1 MEIPEIITRNLEE
14 ILTEEELIELLRSKK
29 KIRTYVGYETSG
41 FVHIGTASTAL
52 KQLDFYNAGWEVVIL
67 LADLHTF
74 LNSKG
79 SKEWIESMI
88 DYWRE
93 VFKAL
98 GLKKAE
104 YVTGSE
110 FEYEP
115 KYVLDLL
122 RSTLL
127 TTQTRARRSM
137 DVISKEMDD
146 PKVSQLVYPLMQS
159 LDIGALNLDVAHGG
173 MEQRK
178 IHVLAREIL
187 PKLGYKKPVCVH
199 GTLLSSIKGPGEKMS
214 SSKPET
220 VILVHEKPESIRQK
234 IMGSYCVKGQEEDNF
249 PLDVAKMII
258 FPVFEGKKLTI
269 VRPEK
274 YGGDI
279 HYTQIEDLVSDFTQE
294 KLHPLDLKKA
304 VAEATIKVFAEVR
317 DMIDSN
323 RDLLEPLKEKY
334 GAELV
339 EEMSI

>member
-52 KQLDFYNAGWEVVIL
+52 KQLDFYNAGWEVVVL

-93 VFKAL
+93 IFKAL

-110 FEYEP
+110 FEYEQ

-122 RSTLL
+122 RSMLL
-127 TTQTRARRSM
+127 TTQIRARRSM
-137 DVISKEMDD
+137 DVISKEMED
-146 PKVSQLVYPLMQS
+146 PKVAQLVYPLMQS
-159 LDIGALNLDVAHGG
+159 LDIGALDLDVAHGG

-178 IHVLAREIL
+178 IHVLSRELL

-220 VILVHEKPESIRQK
+220 VILVHEKPESIRKK
-234 IMGSYCVKGQEEDNF
+234 IQSAYCVKGQEEDNF
-249 PLDVAKMII
+249 PLDVAKMIV
-258 FPVFEGKKLTI
+258 FPVLGELTVI
-269 VRPEK
+269 RPEK
-274 YGGDI
+274 FGGDLR
-279 HYTQIEDLVSDFTQE
+279 YNRVEDIVADFVQE

-304 VAEATIKVFAEVR
+304 VAEATINVFAEVR

-323 RDLLEPLKEKY
+323 RDLLDPLKEKY
-334 GAELV
+334 DTELV
-339 EEMSI
+339 EELSI

>member
-1 MEIPEIITRNLEE
+1 MKIPEIITRNLEE

-41 FVHIGTASTAL
+41 FVHIGTAATVL
-52 KQLDFYNAGWEVVIL
+52 KQLDFHKAGWHVVIL

-93 VFKAL
+93 IFKAL

-115 KYVLDLL
+115 KYVLNLL
-122 RSTLL
+122 RSMLL
-127 TTQTRARRSM
+127 ITQTRARRSM
-137 DVISKEMDD
+137 DVISKEMED
-146 PKVSQLVYPLMQS
+146 PKVAQLVYPLMQS
-159 LDIGALNLDVAHGG
+159 LDIGALDLDVAHGG

-199 GTLLSSIKGPGEKMS
+199 GALLSSIKGPGEKMS

-220 VILVHEKPESIRQK
+220 VILVHEKPESIREKVQ
-234 IMGSYCVKGQEEDNF
+234 GSYCVKGQEEDNF
-249 PLDVAKMII
+249 PLDVAKMIV
-258 FPVFEGKKLTI
+258 FPVLGELTVI
-269 VRPEK
+269 RPEK
-274 YGGDI
+274 FGGDV
-279 HYTQIEDLVSDFTQE
+279 HYTSIEDLVADFTQE
-294 KLHPLDLKKA
+294 QLHPLDLKDA
-304 VAEATIKVFAEVR
+304 VAEATIKVFTEVR
-317 DMIDSN
+317 EMIDSN

-334 GAELV
+334 SAELV
-339 EEMSI
+339 EEMSV

>member
-1 MEIPEIITRNLEE
+1 VEIPEIITRNLEE

-52 KQLDFYNAGWEVVIL
+52 KQLDFYNAGWEVVVL

-146 PKVSQLVYPLMQS
+146 PKVAQLVYPLMQS

-220 VILVHEKPESIRQK
+220 VILVHEKPESIRKKLQDA
-234 IMGSYCVKGQEEDNF
+234 YCVKGQEEDNF
-249 PLDVAKMII
+249 PLDVVKMII
-258 FPVFEGKKLTI
+258 FPVLGELTVI
-269 VRPEK
+269 RPEK
-274 YGGDI
+274 FGGDVR
-279 HYTQIEDLVSDFTQE
+279 YNRVEDIVADFVQE

-304 VAEATIKVFAEVR
+304 VAEATINVFAEVR

-323 RDLLEPLKEKY
+323 RDLLDPLIEKY

-339 EEMSI
+339 EELSI

>member
-52 KQLDFYNAGWEVVIL
+52 KQLDFYNAGWEVVVL

-93 VFKAL
+93 IFKAL

-110 FEYEP
+110 FEYEQ

-122 RSTLL
+122 RSMLL
-127 TTQTRARRSM
+127 TTQIRARRSM
-137 DVISKEMDD
+137 DVISKEMED
-146 PKVSQLVYPLMQS
+146 PKVAQLVYPLMQS
-159 LDIGALNLDVAHGG
+159 LDIGALDLDVAHGG

-178 IHVLAREIL
+178 IHVLSRELL

-220 VILVHEKPESIRQK
+220 VILAHEKPESIRNKMQ
-234 IMGSYCVKGQEEDNF
+234 SAYCVKGQEEDNF
-249 PLDVAKMII
+249 PLDVAKMIV
-258 FPVFEGKKLTI
+258 FPVLGELTVI
-269 VRPEK
+269 RPEK
-274 YGGDI
+274 FGGDVR
-279 HYTQIEDLVSDFTQE
+279 YNRVEDIVADFVQE

-304 VAEATIKVFAEVR
+304 VAEATINVFAEVR

-323 RDLLEPLKEKY
+323 RDLLDPLKEKY
-334 GAELV
+334 GTKLV
-339 EEMSI
+339 EELSI

>member
-52 KQLDFYNAGWEVVIL
+52 KQLDFYNAGWEVVVL

-146 PKVSQLVYPLMQS
+146 PKVAQLVYPLMQS

-220 VILVHEKPESIRQK
+220 VILVHEKPESIRKKLQDA
-234 IMGSYCVKGQEEDNF
+234 YCVKGQEEDNF
-249 PLDVAKMII
+249 PLDVVKMII
-258 FPVFEGKKLTI
+258 FPVLGELTVI
-269 VRPEK
+269 RPEK
-274 YGGDI
+274 FGGDVR
-279 HYTQIEDLVSDFTQE
+279 YNRVEDIVTDFVQE

-323 RDLLEPLKEKY
+323 RDLLEPLKENY

-339 EEMSI
+339 KEMSV

>member
-1 MEIPEIITRNLEE
+1 MEIPELITRNIEE
-14 ILTEEELIELLRSKK
+14 ILTEAELIELLRSKK

-41 FVHIGTASTAL
+41 FVHIGTAATAL
-52 KQLDFYNAGWEVVIL
+52 KQLDFIKVGWEVVVL

-79 SKEWIESMI
+79 SKEWIERMV

-93 VFKAL
+93 IFKAL

-110 FEYEP
+110 FEYDR

-122 RSTLL
+122 RSMLL

-137 DVISKEMDD
+137 DVISKEMED

-187 PKLGYKKPVCVH
+187 PKLGFLKPVCVH
-199 GTLLSSIKGPGEKMS
+199 GSLLSSIKGPGEKMS

-220 VILVHEKPESIRQK
+220 VILVHEKPEDIRKKMQNA
-234 IMGSYCVKGQEEDNF
+234 YCVKGQEEDNF
-249 PLDVAKMII
+249 PLDVAKMIV
-258 FPVFEGKKLTI
+258 FPVLGELTVI
-269 VRPEK
+269 RPEK
-274 YGGDI
+274 FGGDLR
-279 HYTQIEDLVSDFTQE
+279 YTHIEDLVADFVQE
-294 KLHPLDLKKA
+294 KLHPLDLKNA
-304 VAEATIKVFAEVR
+304 VAEATIKVFTEVR

-323 RDLLEPLKEKY
+323 RDLLGPLKERY

-339 EEMSI
+339 KEMSI

>member
-1 MEIPEIITRNLEE
+1 VEIPELITRNIEE

-41 FVHIGTASTAL
+41 FVHIGTAATAL
-52 KQLDFYNAGWEVVIL
+52 KQLDFINVGWEVVVL

-79 SKEWIESMI
+79 SKEWIERMVN
-88 DYWRE
+88 YWRE
-93 VFKAL
+93 IFKAL

-110 FEYEP
+110 FEYEQ

-127 TTQTRARRSM
+127 ATQIRARRAM
-137 DVISKEMDD
+137 DVISKEMED
-146 PKVSQLVYPLMQS
+146 PKVAQLVYPLMQS

-187 PKLGYKKPVCVH
+187 PKLGYTKPVCVH
-199 GTLLSSIKGPGEKMS
+199 GSLLSSIKGPGEKMS

-220 VILVHEKPESIRQK
+220 VILVHERPEDIRKKMQNA
-234 IMGSYCVKGQEEDNF
+234 YCVKGQEEDNF
-249 PLDVAKMII
+249 PLDVAKMIV
-258 FPVFEGKKLTI
+258 FPVLGELT
-269 VRPEK
+269 VMRPEK
-274 YGGDI
+274 FGGDLR
-279 HYTQIEDLVSDFTQE
+279 YTNIEDLVTDFIQE

-317 DMIDSN
+317 EMIDSN

-339 EEMSI
+339 EELSI

>member
-1 MEIPEIITRNLEE
+1 VEIPEIITRNLEE
-14 ILTEEELIELLRSKK
+14 ILLEEELIELLRSKK

-41 FVHIGTASTAL
+41 FVHIGTAATAF
-52 KQLDFYNAGWEVVIL
+52 KQLDFIKASWEVVVL
-67 LADLHTF
+67 LADLHTL

-79 SKEWIESMI
+79 SEDWIESMI

-115 KYVLDLL
+115 KYVLNLL
-122 RSTLL
+122 RSMLF
-127 TTQTRARRSM
+127 TTQTRAHRSM
-137 DVISKEMDD
+137 DVISKEMED
-146 PKVSQLVYPLMQS
+146 PKVAQLVYPLMQS

-199 GTLLSSIKGPGEKMS
+199 SALLSSIKGPGEKMS

-220 VILVHEKPESIRQK
+220 VILVHEKPESIRKKVQ
-234 IMGSYCVKGQEEDNF
+234 GSYCVKGQEEDNF
-249 PLDVAKMII
+249 PLDVAKMIV
-258 FPVFEGKKLTI
+258 FPVLGELTVI
-269 VRPEK
+269 RPEK
-274 YGGDI
+274 FGGDI
-279 HYTQIEDLVSDFTQE
+279 HYSRIEDIVSDFTQE

-317 DMIDSN
+317 EMIDSN

-334 GAELV
+334 GAALV
-339 EEMSI
+339 EEMSV

>member
-52 KQLDFYNAGWEVVIL
+52 KQLDFYNAGWEVVVL

-146 PKVSQLVYPLMQS
+146 PKVAQLVYPLMQS

-220 VILVHEKPESIRQK
+220 VILVHEKPESIRKKLQDA
-234 IMGSYCVKGQEEDNF
+234 YCVKGQEEDNF
-249 PLDVAKMII
+249 PLDVVKMII
-258 FPVFEGKKLTI
+258 FPVLGELTVI
-269 VRPEK
+269 RPEK
-274 YGGDI
+274 FGGDVR
-279 HYTQIEDLVSDFTQE
+279 YNRVEDIVADFVQE

-304 VAEATIKVFAEVR
+304 VAEATINVFAEVR

-323 RDLLEPLKEKY
+323 RDLLDPLIEKY

-339 EEMSI
+339 EELSI

>member
-1 MEIPEIITRNLEE
+1 MELPEIITRNLEE
-14 ILTEEELIELLRSKK
+14 IITEEELIELLRSKPNP
-29 KIRTYVGYETSG
+29 RTYVGYETSG
-41 FVHIGTASTAL
+41 FVHIGTAATAL
-52 KQLDFYNAGWEVVIL
+52 KQLDFLKAGWQVVVL

-79 SKEWIESMI
+79 TKEWIDRMV

-93 VFKAL
+93 IFIAL

-110 FEYEP
+110 FEYEQ
-115 KYVLDLL
+115 KYILDLL

-137 DVISKEMDD
+137 DVISKEMED
-146 PKVSQLVYPLMQS
+146 PKVAQLVYPLMQS

-187 PKLGYKKPVCVH
+187 PKLGYPKPVCVH
-199 GTLLSSIKGPGEKMS
+199 GSLLSSIKGPGEKMS

-234 IMGSYCVKGQEEDNF
+234 VQGSYCVKGQEEDNF

-258 FPVFEGKKLTI
+258 FPVLGELT
-269 VRPEK
+269 VERPEK

-279 HYTQIEDLVSDFTQE
+279 HYTRIEDLVSDFTQE
-294 KLHPLDLKKA
+294 TLHPLDLKKA
-304 VAEATIKVFAEVR
+304 VAEATIETFAEVR
-317 DMIDSN
+317 NLIDSN
-323 RDLLEPLKEKY
+323 RDLLKPLKESY
-334 GAELV
+334 GAKLV
-339 EEMSI
+339 EQISV